1 MEKIIINSSRT
12 VYYQYDNNGQRVRKA
27 IVDVKYVN
35 EWEEYESLTG
45 LTINVKQE
53 TLHINNDNERI
64 ALIDTRTDGT
74 GVEPAQL
81 LRYQYSNH
89 LDTATLEL
97 DAYGNAIGSASIKHG
112 GLSSTSFVP
121 NKFDST
127 IPTGGTIWQ
136 SIPKSKTFRSLWVIP
151 PVIKLR

>member
-1 MEKIIINSSRT
+1 MT
-12 VYYQYDNNGQRVRKA
+12 VQIPPTLGV
-27 IVDVKYVN
+27 IG
-35 EWEEYESLTG
+35 W
-45 LTINVKQE
+45 NVTSQTVQQK
-53 TLHINNDNERI
+53 
-64 ALIDTRTDGT
+64 
-74 GVEPAQL
+74 
-81 LRYQYSNH
+81 
-89 LDTATLEL
+89 L